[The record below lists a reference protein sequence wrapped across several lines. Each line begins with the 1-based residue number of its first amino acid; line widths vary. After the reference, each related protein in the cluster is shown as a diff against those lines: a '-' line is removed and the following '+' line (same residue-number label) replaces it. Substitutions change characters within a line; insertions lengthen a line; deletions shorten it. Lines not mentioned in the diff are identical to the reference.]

1 MKDTMLLDVRLRNG
15 IRDKFTTND
24 NECMNSKFKK
34 HVNYKASDLP
44 KFIKDAEEF
53 VTADQIVIEAAFP
66 GTGEYRFVE
75 GYETFNVGSK
85 WWSFSPVKR
94 VAHFNRFLEAC
105 KCGPS
110 TQICS
115 AIPQITQPSAESSDV
130 GVSPNSSIDVR
141 TENSFLMPAV
151 NIAADVLE
159 GILNKAEKLVQENLV
174 SDIKGKGNKQVAI
187 ASHSDVYPRIVV
199 REDRKRRGE
208 NVVELKCG
216 PGKGCLNFSTH
227 GMCSHTQAA
236 AVAWDVKLEY
246 WKFLE
251 TSKKIGTSLQNLS
264 RHGLPNGSGKKDNQI
279 KRGSNKRQ
287 KNSSQASSLPSNST
301 TILTTHNAMLPPCNN
316 QQLNSNA
323 AVSQLSSSMTITGNT
338 LPLRG
343 NTLPLQSANRYENST
358 SIAPRTPVPPPT
370 RGEASINTRT
380 FASVQLRHPLNCPA
394 PCVISNVPA
403 SVPDNPRPQSGHFW
417 LYLLQFCP
425 AQVSVCFGCSQSLK
439 INGKI
444 CQPPHDLVIVSNMVR
459 VYPHNGEQMSRRSNV
474 YFHFNMDCVKKKQP
488 AFHFRYLFLPPD
500 VIRYLQEVHYQF
512 LALQGL
518 RL

>member
-1 MKDTMLLDVRLRNG
+1 M
-15 IRDKFTTND
+15 
-24 NECMNSKFKK
+24 
-34 HVNYKASDLP
+34 P

-53 VTADQIVIEAAFP
+53 VSADQIVIEAAFA

-94 VAHFNRFLEAC
+94 VSHFNRFLEAC

-130 GVSPNSSIDVR
+130 GVSPNSSIAVR

-159 GILNKAEKLVQENLV
+159 EILNKAEKLVQENLV

-251 TSKKIGTSLQNLS
+251 TSKKN
-264 RHGLPNGSGKKDNQI
+264 RHK
-279 KRGSNKRQ
+279 
-287 KNSSQASSLPSNST
+287 
-301 TILTTHNAMLPPCNN
+301 
-316 QQLNSNA
+316 
-323 AVSQLSSSMTITGNT
+323 
-338 LPLRG
+338 
-343 NTLPLQSANRYENST
+343 SAESVT
-358 SIAPRTPVPPPT
+358 AW
-370 RGEASINTRT
+370 
-380 FASVQLRHPLNCPA
+380 FA
-394 PCVISNVPA
+394 
-403 SVPDNPRPQSGHFW
+403 
-417 LYLLQFCP
+417 
-425 AQVSVCFGCSQSLK
+425 
-439 INGKI
+439 
-444 CQPPHDLVIVSNMVR
+444 
-459 VYPHNGEQMSRRSNV
+459 
-474 YFHFNMDCVKKKQP
+474 
-488 AFHFRYLFLPPD
+488 
-500 VIRYLQEVHYQF
+500 
-512 LALQGL
+512 
-518 RL
+518 